1 MLNPKYQRFADRIEE
16 LIKEGKHIATLERP
30 SRVINRDGYIEGDD
44 MIQVHEWLTK
54 TRNILET
61 VFGRQSPQH
70 RDFEEV
76 LPEDGIKQVKQSLD
90 VYPIVGVLQGAL
102 SDLKNGYL
110 LGREFFIVGEV
121 FDSILEQAKHFIKTG
136 NKDIAAILARIV
148 LEDALKR
155 LARSEGIDDSFK
167 ASKINDE
174 LKNKE
179 RYPQVRWRSV
189 QTWLDVGNDAAHG
202 RFNEYTKED
211 VASAVGGIEHFL
223 ALEFQV

>member
-1 MLNPKYQRFADRIEE
+1 MLNPKYQRFADRIEK
-16 LIKEGKHIATLERP
+16 LIAEGKHISTLERP
-30 SRVINRDGYIEGDD
+30 SGCSRGSYIQEDD
-44 MIQVHEWLTK
+44 KIQVHEWLTK

-61 VFGRQSPQH
+61 VFGRQSPH
-70 RDFEEV
+70 YRDFEAV
-76 LPEDGIKQVKQSLD
+76 LPKHGIRLVEHSND
-90 VYPIVGVLQGAL
+90 IYPIVGVLQGAL
-102 SDLKNGYL
+102 NDLQNGYL
-110 LGREFFIVGEV
+110 IGREFFIVSDM
-121 FDSILEQAKHFIKTG
+121 FDSILEQSKHFIKTG

-155 LARSEGIDDSFK
+155 LARSEGIDDSYK

-202 RFNEYTKED
+202 RFSEYTKED
-211 VASAVGGIEHFL
+211 VSSAVSGIEHFL